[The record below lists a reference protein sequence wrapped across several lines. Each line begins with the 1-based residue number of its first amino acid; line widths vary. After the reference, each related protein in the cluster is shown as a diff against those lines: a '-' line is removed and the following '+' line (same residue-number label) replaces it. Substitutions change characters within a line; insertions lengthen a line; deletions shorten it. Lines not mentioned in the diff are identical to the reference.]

1 LAARRENAPLVPNA
15 ESGPI
20 SDAGQDFF
28 LKSVEK
34 SVALGMYRIEGPC
47 DGTSLMRRAERR
59 QADEPPA
66 TIEEISEAIA
76 ALAKGELI
84 RLRKFAYR
92 RYWTLGRRGAG
103 LSPEDLLQNALVA
116 VLEGRR
122 KWKRSRVDFVKFLIG
137 VIQSLSSHIVEG
149 KPLDAFDDVVA
160 YEAPDEDT
168 DALDRRPSPTAP
180 TPAEQLENAELE
192 REASA
197 LDGEIREHF
206 KDDDHALIV
215 YEGLCDNMKPAEIRE
230 CGVTEKEFDAAQKR
244 LKRGVKRIAEGG
256 ER

>member
-1 LAARRENAPLVPNA
+1 
-15 ESGPI
+15 
-20 SDAGQDFF
+20 
-28 LKSVEK
+28 
-34 SVALGMYRIEGPC
+34 
-47 DGTSLMRRAERR
+47 MRRAERR

-66 TIEEISEAIA
+66 TIDEISEAIV
-76 ALAKGELI
+76 ALTKGDLI

-122 KWKRSRVDFVKFLIG
+122 KWKKSRVDFVKLLIG

-149 KPLDAFDDVVA
+149 KAIDAFDDVVA

-168 DALDRRPSPTAP
+168 DALDRRPSPAAA
-180 TPAEQLENAELE
+180 TPEEQLQNEELE
-192 REASA
+192 REAFA
-197 LDGEIREHF
+197 LDAQIRENF
-206 KDDDHALIV
+206 RDDDHALIV
-215 YEGLCDNMKPAEIRE
+215 YEGFCDHMKPAEIRE
-230 CGVTEKEFDAAQKR
+230 CGLTEKEFDAAQKR

-256 ER
+256 QR